1 MTHDRKD
8 VSTMSHHPVA
18 GATGEPARAF
28 RVKLPVDQE
37 VAVARVTDAMA
48 AEGFAIVTRTDLQAT
63 FREKLGLGYRPF
75 LLLGACNPTLAHR
88 AVEADPEA
96 GLDLPCPVTIE
107 GDPAGGTLVRIAD
120 PAQLAP
126 SGPLAGVAAEAH
138 DRLRRVA
145 DHLRVHARSI
155 AF

>member
-1 MTHDRKD
+1 MPDR
-8 VSTMSHHPVA
+8 PLPG
-18 GATGEPARAF
+18 GAAVPTRGF
-28 RVKLPVDQE
+28 RVKLPVAQE
-37 VAVARVTDAMA
+37 LAVVRVTDAMA
-48 AEGFAIVTRTDLQAT
+48 AEGFGVVTRTDLQAT

-75 LLLGACNPTLAHR
+75 LLLGVCHPALAHR

-107 GDPAGGTLVRIAD
+107 GDASGGSIVRIAD
-120 PAQLAP
+120 PALLAP
-126 SGPLAGVAAEAH
+126 SGPLAPVAAEAH

-145 DHLRVHARSI
+145 DHLRDHARSI